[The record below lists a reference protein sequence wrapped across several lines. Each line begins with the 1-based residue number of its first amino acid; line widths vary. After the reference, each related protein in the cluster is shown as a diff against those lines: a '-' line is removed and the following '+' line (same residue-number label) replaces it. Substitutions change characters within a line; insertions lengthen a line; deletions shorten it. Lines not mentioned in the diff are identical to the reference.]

1 VAATPDALAALIRRY
16 ARTHVPFVAGDVAS
30 RWAIPLP
37 NVVAVL
43 AALVADGDLIAGHF
57 RAGGGDREYC
67 HPEVLQRLRRRS
79 LAALRRE
86 VEAVPGDT
94 FARFLLAWQGIG
106 SNARGLE
113 RLLEVITQLQG
124 LPVAL
129 SVLERDVLPA
139 RMGYDGRLLDELIA
153 AGEVVW
159 QGRGAVGRDDGRI
172 ALFLRSDAAA
182 LLAPPA
188 DPPRSELHDSIR
200 HRLGGGAAFVR
211 DLLDGCP
218 GVPLDEVVDALYD
231 LVWSGEVTNDTL
243 QPLRFLG
250 PVRRHPR
257 RPLMRLVPPRAQGRW
272 SLTGAG
278 ATGNATERGIALA
291 TSLLQRHGVLT
302 REAVSGEGVGGGFA
316 ALYPVLR
323 AMEEAG
329 RIRRG
334 YFVEGCGAAQFALPG
349 AVDALRTHRTATPAS
364 ALLAAVD
371 PANPFGAVLPWPSL
385 AGRVARAAG
394 AYTIL
399 RGGEVRLFV
408 ERGGRSMLSIGE
420 PGDSDIELLGEVA
433 ARLGKLDLQT
443 IDGEAASGHALA
455 PRLRSAGFVASPR
468 GLVLYPSRPAAMHAR
483 AEARR

>member
-1 VAATPDALAALIRRY
+1 
-16 ARTHVPFVAGDVAS
+16 
-30 RWAIPLP
+30 
-37 NVVAVL
+37 
-43 AALVADGDLIAGHF
+43 
-57 RAGGGDREYC
+57 
-67 HPEVLQRLRRRS
+67 
-79 LAALRRE
+79 

-94 FARFLLAWQGIG
+94 FARFLIAWHGIG

-124 LPVAL
+124 LSVAL
-129 SVLERDVLPA
+129 SVLERDLLPA

-159 QGRGAVGRDDGRI
+159 QGRGATGRDDGRI
-172 ALFLRSDAAA
+172 ALFLRGDAPA
-182 LLAPPA
+182 LLAAPA
-188 DPPRSELHDSIR
+188 DPPHSDLHDAIR
-200 HRLGGGAAFVR
+200 RRLGSGGPAFVR
-211 DLLDGCP
+211 DLLDACP

-231 LVWSGEVTNDTL
+231 LVWSGEVSNDTL

-278 ATGNATERGIALA
+278 TATVGPTERGIALA

-302 REAVSGEGVGGGFA
+302 REAVSGEGVSGGFA

-349 AVDALRTHRTATPAS
+349 AVDALRSHGAAAPAP
-364 ALLAAVD
+364 ALVAAVD
-371 PANPFGAVLPWPSL
+371 PANPFGAVLPWPQL
-385 AGRVARAAG
+385 AGRAARAGG

-399 RGGEVRLFV
+399 HGGELRFFV
-408 ERGGRSMLSIGE
+408 ERGGRSMLSSGE
-420 PGDSDIELLGEVA
+420 PDDGDIDLLADVA
-433 ARLGKLDLQT
+433 ARMGRLDLQT
-443 IDGEAASGHALA
+443 LDGEPASGHALA
-455 PRLRSAGFVASPR
+455 ARLRSAGFVSSPR
-468 GLVLYPSRPAAMHAR
+468 GLVLYPPRPASMNAR
-483 AEARR
+483 AAIRR